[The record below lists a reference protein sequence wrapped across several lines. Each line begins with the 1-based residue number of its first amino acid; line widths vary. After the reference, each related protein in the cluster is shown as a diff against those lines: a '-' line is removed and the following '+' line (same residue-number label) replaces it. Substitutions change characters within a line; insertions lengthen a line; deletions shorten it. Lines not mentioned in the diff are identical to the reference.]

1 MRPLRLFARLAGR
14 RPDGGVELTPRPA
27 RHAAATAIWL
37 FDSTAKSLPGG
48 YDPGELSPNSPVSPV
63 AAFPQELVYV
73 GRATVLI
80 RGLTAALNEEW
91 NLAKE
96 WMPSAS
102 LAASTTPPRVKR
114 RARELLRQALD
125 RVVWFCFRFVRTL
138 LRFQMRV

>member
-1 MRPLRLFARLAGR
+1 MENK
-14 RPDGGVELTPRPA
+14 GVGPT
-27 RHAAATAIWL
+27 
-37 FDSTAKSLPGG
+37 
-48 YDPGELSPNSPVSPV
+48 
-63 AAFPQELVYV
+63 V

-96 WMPSAS
+96 WLPSAS